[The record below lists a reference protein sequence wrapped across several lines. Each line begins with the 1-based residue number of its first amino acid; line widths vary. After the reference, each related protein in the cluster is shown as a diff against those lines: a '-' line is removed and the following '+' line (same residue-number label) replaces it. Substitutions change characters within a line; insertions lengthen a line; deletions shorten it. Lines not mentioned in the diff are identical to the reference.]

1 MDQKKKK
8 ILWISLAVVAVIV
21 IVLTIQNC
29 DGLFKETYVGAKNNR
44 EVTIVLNTDNTFE
57 LKVEYLL
64 TGNVIEQN
72 GSYEK
77 LGSTSSSILFK
88 PTSGSS
94 FTCPLDTNLTGVP
107 FITYNGVPCYKQLI
121 FS

>member
-88 PTSGSS
+88 PTSGRS
-94 FTCPLDTNLTGVP
+94 FTCPLDM
-107 FITYNGVPCYKQLI
+107 
-121 FS
+121 